1 MTSNQRLIFDKVA
14 FAASRNIT
22 RSYSTSFSFGIRL
35 LKQSMRDPICAIYGF
50 VRYADEIVDTLH
62 EFDKKS
68 LLKTFRQDT
77 DKALQE
83 KISMNPVL
91 HAFQITYHRYGISYD
106 LVDRF
111 LISMEMD
118 LDKKA
123 YDRSGYEAYILG
135 SAEVVGL
142 MCLRVFTDGDS
153 TNYETLKP
161 YAMRLGAAFQ
171 KINFLRDLN
180 ADFEGLGRA
189 YFPGLEV
196 DQFDDYAKARIEKE
210 IEDDFNVSLIGIQM
224 LPKSSR
230 LGVYTAYLYYRRLFD
245 KIRSVPSE
253 RILDERI
260 RIPNTEKIALAA
272 GSYIRNRLNLL

>member
-1 MTSNQRLIFDKVA
+1 MTSNQRDLFDKVA
-14 FAASRNIT
+14 FAGSRNIT

-35 LKQSMRDPICAIYGF
+35 LKKSMRDPICAIYGF

-68 LLKTFRQDT
+68 LLARFRKDT
-77 DKALQE
+77 DEAINE

-91 HAFQITYHRYGISYD
+91 HAFQLTYHRYGISYD

-111 LISMEMD
+111 LVSMEMD
-118 LDKKA
+118 LDQKA
-123 YDRSGYEAYILG
+123 YDRGGYEAYILG

-142 MCLRVFTDGDS
+142 MCLRVFTEGDTS
-153 TNYETLKP
+153 NYEALKP

-189 YFPGLEV
+189 YFPGLDV
-196 DQFDDYAKARIEKE
+196 DRFDDYAKARIEKE
-210 IEDDFNVSLIGIQM
+210 IEEDFNVSLVGIQM

-260 RIPNTEKIALAA
+260 RIPNSEKIALAA
-272 GSYIRNRLNLL
+272 GSYIRNSLNLL

>member
-1 MTSNQRLIFDKVA
+1 MTSNQRDLFDKVA
-14 FAASRNIT
+14 FAGSRNIT

-35 LKQSMRDPICAIYGF
+35 LKKSMRDPICAIYGF

-68 LLKTFRQDT
+68 LLARFRKDT
-77 DKALQE
+77 DEALNE

-91 HAFQITYHRYGISYD
+91 HAFQLTYHRYGISYD

-111 LISMEMD
+111 LVSMEMD
-118 LDKKA
+118 LDQKA
-123 YDRSGYEAYILG
+123 YDRGGYEAYILG

-142 MCLRVFTDGDS
+142 MCLRVFTEGDTS
-153 TNYETLKP
+153 NYEALKP

-189 YFPGLEV
+189 YFPGLDV
-196 DQFDDYAKARIEKE
+196 DRFDDYANARIEKE
-210 IEDDFNVSLIGIQM
+210 IEEDFNVSLIGIQM

-245 KIRSVPSE
+245 KPS
-253 RILDERI
+253 RRVHRDLIFQ
-260 RIPNTEKIALAA
+260 IA
-272 GSYIRNRLNLL
+272 

>member
-1 MTSNQRLIFDKVA
+1 MTSNQRELFDKVA
-14 FAASRNIT
+14 FAGSRNIT

-35 LKQSMRDPICAIYGF
+35 LKKSMRDPICAIYGF

-68 LLKTFRQDT
+68 LLARFRKDT
-77 DKALQE
+77 DEAINE

-91 HAFQITYHRYGISYD
+91 HAFQLTYHRYGISYD

-111 LISMEMD
+111 LVSMEMD
-118 LDKKA
+118 LDQKA
-123 YDRSGYEAYILG
+123 YDRGGYEAYILG

-142 MCLRVFTDGDS
+142 MCLRVFTEGDTS
-153 TNYETLKP
+153 NYEALKP

-189 YFPGLEV
+189 YFPGLDV
-196 DQFDDYAKARIEKE
+196 DRFDDYAKARIEKE
-210 IEDDFNVSLIGIQM
+210 IEEDFNVSLIGIQM

-260 RIPNTEKIALAA
+260 RIPNREKIALAA
-272 GSYIRNRLNLL
+272 GSYIRNSLNLL

>member
-1 MTSNQRLIFDKVA
+1 MSSIQRAIFDKVA
-14 FAASRNIT
+14 FAGSRNIT

-35 LKQSMRDPICAIYGF
+35 LKKSMRDPICAIYGF

-62 EFDKKS
+62 EFDKKD
-68 LLKTFRQDT
+68 LLIGFRKDAEQ
-77 DKALQE
+77 ALRD

-91 HAFQITYHRYGISYD
+91 HAFQLTFHRYGISYD

-111 LISMEMD
+111 LVSMEMD
-118 LDKKA
+118 LDRKA
-123 YDRSGYEAYILG
+123 YDRGGYEEYILG

-142 MCLRVFTDGDS
+142 MCLRVFTEGDNA
-153 TNYETLKP
+153 NYEALKP

-196 DQFDDYAKARIEKE
+196 DRFDDYAKVRIEKE
-210 IEDDFNVSLIGIQM
+210 IEEDFNVSLIGIQM

-245 KIRSVPSE
+245 KIRSVPSA

-272 GSYIRNRLNLL
+272 GSYIRNSLNLL

>member
-1 MTSNQRLIFDKVA
+1 MTSHQRSIFDKVA

-68 LLKTFRQDT
+68 LLTRFRQDT
-77 DKALQE
+77 DKALEE

-111 LISMEMD
+111 LLSMEMD
-118 LDKKA
+118 LEKKA
-123 YDRSGYEAYILG
+123 YDRGGYEAYILG

-196 DQFDDYAKARIEKE
+196 DRFDDYTKARIEKE
-210 IEDDFNVSLIGIQM
+210 IEDDFNVSLLGIQT

-272 GSYIRNRLNLL
+272 GSYIRNSLNLL

>member
-1 MTSNQRLIFDKVA
+1 MTSNQRDIFDQVA
-14 FAASRNIT
+14 FAGSRNIT

-35 LKQSMRDPICAIYGF
+35 LKKSMRDPICAIYGF

-62 EFDKKS
+62 EFDKRT
-68 LLKTFRQDT
+68 LLARFRKDT
-77 DKALQE
+77 EEALHE

-91 HAFQITYHRYGISYD
+91 HAFQLTYHRYGISYD

-111 LISMEMD
+111 LVSMEMD
-118 LDKKA
+118 LDQKT
-123 YDRSGYEAYILG
+123 YDRGGYEEYILG

-142 MCLRVFTDGDS
+142 MCLRVFAEGDTS
-153 TNYETLKP
+153 NYETLKP

-196 DQFDDYAKARIEKE
+196 DRFDDYAKARIEKE
-210 IEDDFNVSLIGIQM
+210 IEEDFNVSLVGIQM

-260 RIPNTEKIALAA
+260 RIPNSEKIALAA
-272 GSYIRNRLNLL
+272 GSYIRNSLNLL

>member
-1 MTSNQRLIFDKVA
+1 MSSIQRAIFDKVA
-14 FAASRNIT
+14 FAGSRNIT

-35 LKQSMRDPICAIYGF
+35 LKKSMRDPICAIYGF

-62 EFDKKS
+62 EFDKKD
-68 LLKTFRQDT
+68 LLIGFRKDAEQ
-77 DKALQE
+77 ALRD

-91 HAFQITYHRYGISYD
+91 HAFQLTFHRYGISYD

-111 LISMEMD
+111 LVSMEMD
-118 LDKKA
+118 LDRKV
-123 YDRSGYEAYILG
+123 YDRGGYEEYILG

-142 MCLRVFTDGDS
+142 MCLRVFTEGDNA
-153 TNYETLKP
+153 NYEALKP

-196 DQFDDYAKARIEKE
+196 DRFDDYAKVRIEKE
-210 IEDDFNVSLIGIQM
+210 IEEDFNVSLIGIQM

-245 KIRSVPSE
+245 KIRSVPSA

-272 GSYIRNRLNLL
+272 GSYIRNSLNLL

>member
-1 MTSNQRLIFDKVA
+1 
-14 FAASRNIT
+14 
-22 RSYSTSFSFGIRL
+22 
-35 LKQSMRDPICAIYGF
+35 MRDPICAIYGF

-68 LLKTFRQDT
+68 LLTRFRQDT
-77 DKALQE
+77 DKALEE

-111 LISMEMD
+111 LLSMEMD
-118 LDKKA
+118 LEKKA
-123 YDRSGYEAYILG
+123 YDRGGYEAYILG

-196 DQFDDYAKARIEKE
+196 DRFDDYTKARIEKE
-210 IEDDFNVSLIGIQM
+210 IEDDFNVSLLGIQM

>member
-1 MTSNQRLIFDKVA
+1 MTSNQRDIFDKVA
-14 FAASRNIT
+14 FAGSRNIT

-35 LKQSMRDPICAIYGF
+35 LKKSMRDPICAIYGF

-62 EFDKKS
+62 EYDKKA
-68 LLKTFRQDT
+68 LLARFRENT
-77 DKALQE
+77 NEALSE

-91 HAFQITYHRYGISYD
+91 HAFQLTYHRYGITYE

-111 LISMEMD
+111 LLSMEMD

-123 YDRSGYEAYILG
+123 YDRRGYETYILG

-142 MCLRVFTDGDS
+142 MCLRVFTEGNNK
-153 TNYETLKP
+153 NYENLKP

-189 YFPGLEV
+189 YFPGLEL
-196 DQFDDYAKARIEKE
+196 DRFDDYAKARIEKE

-260 RIPNTEKIALAA
+260 RIPNSEKIALAA
-272 GSYIRNRLNLL
+272 GSYIRNSLNLL

>member
-1 MTSNQRLIFDKVA
+1 MTISQRDIFDRVA
-14 FAASRNIT
+14 FAGSRNIT

-35 LKQSMRDPICAIYGF
+35 LKKSMRDPICAIYGF

-62 EFDKKS
+62 EFDKPS
-68 LLKTFRQDT
+68 LLARFRKDT
-77 DKALQE
+77 VDAVE
-83 KISMNPVL
+83 MKISMNPVL
-91 HAFQITYHRYGISYD
+91 HAFQLTFHRYGISFD

-111 LISMEMD
+111 LVSMEMD
-118 LDKKA
+118 LDQKA
-123 YDRSGYEAYILG
+123 YDRRGYEDYILG

-142 MCLRVFTDGDS
+142 MCLRVFTEGDDAS
-153 TNYETLKP
+153 YELLKP

-189 YFPGLEV
+189 YFPGLQV
-196 DQFDDYAKARIEKE
+196 DRFDDYAKARIEKE
-210 IEDDFNVSLIGIQM
+210 IEEDFNVSLVGIQM

-260 RIPNTEKIALAA
+260 RIPNSEKIALAA
-272 GSYIRNRLNLL
+272 GSYIRNSLNLL